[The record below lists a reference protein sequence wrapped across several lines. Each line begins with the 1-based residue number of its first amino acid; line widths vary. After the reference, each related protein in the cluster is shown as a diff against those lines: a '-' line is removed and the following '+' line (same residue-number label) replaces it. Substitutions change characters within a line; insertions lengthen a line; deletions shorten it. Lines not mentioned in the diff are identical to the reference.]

1 MYKKFIKLPVAIIT
15 LCIVLFNYTCNCYA
29 VSSNVTVDSWMQQLG
44 DAVRTFTITL
54 EAGEHVTSNALREY
68 VKKSFDS
75 VGFMIDETGV
85 LLEKIKT
92 AIHGVDSN
100 FDLQNSDEDD
110 VAQWIVDNT
119 EVINGDVVFGDKY
132 NSFIKEYN
140 DNFIEEST
148 GKTYYCCDLQQSQ
161 QYFTTDEIANISGI
175 LQEYPNYIFYL
186 FYNYSDNSNWL
197 LGLSPNG
204 GQLYGVCRVR
214 YNNQDDWWSC
224 IFYRAKSVNGIVSCE
239 RFVANSSDDM
249 VAFYRRSGTTD
260 DFEQF
265 QLTYPWT
272 GTTINGHAQPYDS
285 CYLNSSAGQ
294 SVDGN
299 NFAQYPKG
307 ITMTNQSLLCFSSDS
322 ALQTYVNTYGIG
334 KQAYYYNN
342 QVWSNFVDN
351 SSGDYTVTT
360 SNVNTVTYGDTV
372 SYINDYHDTNN
383 NYPDNST
390 VNNWINTTNNNN
402 GSGGGSGGSGG
413 DSGDSGSGIVS
424 ILTALGKAI
433 ADLITGIVAFLAEVV
448 GGLVEAITG
457 LLDTLTDLIT
467 NFTESIPNIFSPLL
481 GWLFDGLPEE
491 FTAIILLGLTACVI
505 ASIIKILRG

>member
-54 EAGEHVTSNALREY
+54 EAGEHLTSNALREY

-75 VGFMIDETGV
+75 VGFLIDESGV

-92 AIHGVDSN
+92 AIHGVDPN
-100 FDLQNSDEDD
+100 FDYQTATEDYIG
-110 VAQWIVDNT
+110 QWIVDNT

-140 DNFIEEST
+140 DNYVEEN
-148 GKTYYCCDLQQSQ
+148 KINIWYCCSVQASSSNDLVNGFLEDAVPIMDEFKNNCYYLLRTSNSGTTYFYVIPKMDCMIYGVQSAVFSNQ
-161 QYFTTDEIANISGI
+161 WHGFNLYRCKDISGI
-175 LQEYPNYIFYL
+175 ITYEPILVRDSLCTVY
-186 FYNYSDNSNWL
+186 
-197 LGLSPNG
+197 
-204 GQLYGVCRVR
+204 LYG
-214 YNNQDDWWSC
+214 
-224 IFYRAKSVNGIVSCE
+224 
-239 RFVANSSDDM
+239 SDGHLTLINDHSTIDQGY
-249 VAFYRRSGTTD
+249 AESQLGAYYYYQAGHGTEGH
-260 DFEQF
+260 DF
-265 QLTYPWT
+265 LR
-272 GTTINGHAQPYDS
+272 
-285 CYLNSSAGQ
+285 
-294 SVDGN
+294 
-299 NFAQYPKG
+299 YPKG
-307 ITMTNQSLLCFSSDS
+307 ISKYGDTIETFLSTS
-322 ALQTYVNTYGIG
+322 ALDTYIHSTGVGL
-334 KQAYYYNN
+334 QPYYYNN
-342 QVWSNFVDN
+342 QVWNNFSQ
-351 SSGDYTVTT
+351 SSGDYTVG
-360 SNVNTVTYGDTV
+360 SGNVNTVTYGDTV
-372 SYINDYHDTNN
+372 TYIQDSYNQTG
-383 NYPDNST
+383 NYPDIDN
-390 VNNWINTTNNNN
+390 VNNWIETTNNNNN

-413 DSGDSGSGIVS
+413 SGDDSGGSGSGIVS

-433 ADLITGIVAFLAEVV
+433 ADLITGIAAFIAEVV